1 MKNPDSLDPGIC
13 LRPTRRS
20 LLAALAGVAGLAD
33 EVLAMQQPS
42 PSSIPTRPLGR
53 TGARVP
59 IIGYGGWHAVAGKS
73 DEESIRLMH
82 EAIDLG
88 ITFFD
93 NAWEYHGG
101 RAEEVMGRAL
111 GESSRREKV
120 FLMTKICAR
129 DYEGAKKHIDDSLRR
144 LRTDRIDLLQFHA
157 IQYAGDAKR
166 IFEGGLKAALEAKQA
181 GKLRFIGF
189 TGHRS
194 PKAHL
199 EMLGLDY
206 EWDSVQMP
214 LNVLDAHHQSFEKEV
229 LPVRRQRG
237 IAVLGMKSLGGGM
250 EAPVVRAGVS
260 VELARRY
267 AMSLPVATT
276 ICGILNRDQLHFMAR
291 IARNFRPLHADE
303 IAVLLRKSQPA
314 AAQGR
319 LEAYKDPK
327 QGYGCSYHERVLQ
340 SNA

>member
-1 MKNPDSLDPGIC
+1 
-13 LRPTRRS
+13 
-20 LLAALAGVAGLAD
+20 
-33 EVLAMQQPS
+33 
-42 PSSIPTRPLGR
+42 
-53 TGARVP
+53 
-59 IIGYGGWHAVAGKS
+59 KS

-93 NAWEYHGG
+93 NAWEYHNG

-111 GESSRREKV
+111 RASSLREKV

-129 DYEGAKKHIDDSLRR
+129 DYEGAKRHIDDSLRR
-144 LRTDRIDLLQFHA
+144 LQTDRIDLLQFHA
-157 IQYAGDAKR
+157 IQYEGDAKR
-166 IFEGGLKAALEAKQA
+166 IAEGGLKAALEAKKA
-181 GKLRFIGF
+181 GKIRFLGF
-189 TGHRS
+189 TGHRN

-199 EMLGLDY
+199 EMLGLPH
-206 EWDSVQMP
+206 EWDTVQMP
-214 LNVLDAHHQSFEKEV
+214 LNVLDASYQSFEKEV
-229 LPVRRQRG
+229 LPECRRRG

-250 EAPVVRAGVS
+250 EAPVIRAGVS
-260 VELARRY
+260 AELARRY

-276 ICGILNRDQLHFMAR
+276 ICGIMNRDQLHFMVR
-291 IARNFRPLHADE
+291 IARNFRPLSAE
-303 IAVLLRKSQPA
+303 EAAVLVRKAQPA

-327 QGYGCSYHERVLQ
+327 QGYGCSYHERAMK